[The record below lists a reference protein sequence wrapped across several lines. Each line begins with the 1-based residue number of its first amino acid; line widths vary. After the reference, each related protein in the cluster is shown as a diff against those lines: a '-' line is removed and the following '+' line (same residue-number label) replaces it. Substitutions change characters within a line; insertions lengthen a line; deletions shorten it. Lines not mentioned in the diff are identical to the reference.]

1 MAARMEEHKGDKGND
16 SSFNCEDAG
25 LLHDSGRKGR
35 VEHHVLGYYRRVHE
49 ALQDGFQETHEQEMF
64 LENVFK
70 QTEEQEVKL
79 CQNQTISRILE
90 EILPLGKSSQ
100 ILTFFKGL
108 LSDSETIMYDRFG
121 AHVLQTTMMLSLE
134 FAAKQD
140 EADAFNGLLL
150 NLSQSV
156 RDQLESVVMDTYASH
171 VLRTLLQ
178 VFGGLQVAEKVTRS
192 KLSREQQQRDMI
204 QETRVILENRPE
216 TYQNEFLLLQSEL
229 MKSKQL
235 EEYIGSPSACPVLAV
250 LLLVLQKNDKDSC
263 RKVCRKLIKKCEL
276 KQEPSSDS
284 KRTLPDAVVNPISSH
299 LIETIIEVASDDIL
313 KDLTETCFNGLLLK
327 LAKTPVANFILQ
339 RLIAKTVQSESMD
352 QIMTELT
359 KGFHKI
365 LAANNTGVLLQL
377 AETCFL
383 FPAHQETFLKSL
395 LEALKGFTPEERQLK
410 AIILIGSLQSF
421 EVLFP
426 SEDDENSNSGTG
438 EVKPKGIEVKL
449 HGSLLLQSLLKFQNK
464 RIVVNG
470 FMALS
475 TEELK
480 TIICQPA
487 GSYLLEH
494 FMSNER
500 IKDKKKEQLINT
512 MKNDL
517 FSICCDKSG
526 SRAMESVFKMS
537 SIKMKTIIAE
547 VLAKKETQLHS
558 DRFGCFMHRTCQLS
572 QFKHRRNAWTSIMT
586 KDDKKRKLFAD
597 LIGEAPKD
605 TNRTLGNRK
614 KQKNSSHHEGPS

>member
-1 MAARMEEHKGDKGND
+1 
-16 SSFNCEDAG
+16 
-25 LLHDSGRKGR
+25 
-35 VEHHVLGYYRRVHE
+35 
-49 ALQDGFQETHEQEMF
+49 MF

-108 LSDSETIMYDRFG
+108 LSDSETIIYDRFG
-121 AHVLQTTMMLSLE
+121 AFVLQTTMMLSLE

-140 EADAFNGLLL
+140 EADAFNALLL

-192 KLSREQQQRDMI
+192 KLSREQQQRDLI

-229 MKSKQL
+229 MKSKRL
-235 EEYIGSPSACPVLAV
+235 EVGC
-250 LLLVLQKNDKDSC
+250 C
-263 RKVCRKLIKKCEL
+263 RVDIE
-276 KQEPSSDS
+276 
-284 KRTLPDAVVNPISSH
+284 TLPDAVVNPISSH
-299 LIETIIEVASDDIL
+299 LIETIIDVASDDIL

-339 RLIAKTVQSESMD
+339 RLIAKTVQSES
-352 QIMTELT
+352 
-359 KGFHKI
+359 
-365 LAANNTGVLLQL
+365 
-377 AETCFL
+377 
-383 FPAHQETFLKSL
+383 
-395 LEALKGFTPEERQLK
+395 
-410 AIILIGSLQSF
+410 
-421 EVLFP
+421 
-426 SEDDENSNSGTG
+426 TG

-526 SRAMESVFKMS
+526 SGAMESVFKMS
-537 SIKMKTIIAE
+537 SIKVKTIIAE
-547 VLAKKETQLHS
+547 MLAKKVTQLHS

-572 QFKHRRNAWTSIMT
+572 QFKHRWNAWTSIMT
-586 KDDKKRKLFAD
+586 KDDKKRKVICGF
-597 LIGEAPKD
+597 
-605 TNRTLGNRK
+605 NR
-614 KQKNSSHHEGPS
+614 

>member
-100 ILTFFKGL
+100 LLTFFKGL

-121 AHVLQTTMMLSLE
+121 AHVLQTTMTLSLE

-140 EADAFNGLLL
+140 EADAFNALLL

-156 RDQLESVVMDTYASH
+156 RDQLESVVTDTYASH

-192 KLSREQQQRDMI
+192 KLSREQQQRDLI

-235 EEYIGSPSACPVLAV
+235 EVTV
-250 LLLVLQKNDKDSC
+250 
-263 RKVCRKLIKKCEL
+263 KK
-276 KQEPSSDS
+276 S
-284 KRTLPDAVVNPISSH
+284 KKKIQWALTLPDAVVNPISSH
-299 LIETIIEVASDDIL
+299 LIETIIDVASDDIL

-339 RLIAKTVQSESMD
+339 RIISKTVQSESMD

-383 FPAHQETFLKSL
+383 FPAHQETFVKSL

-558 DRFGCFMHRTCQLS
+558 DRFGCFVHRTCQLS